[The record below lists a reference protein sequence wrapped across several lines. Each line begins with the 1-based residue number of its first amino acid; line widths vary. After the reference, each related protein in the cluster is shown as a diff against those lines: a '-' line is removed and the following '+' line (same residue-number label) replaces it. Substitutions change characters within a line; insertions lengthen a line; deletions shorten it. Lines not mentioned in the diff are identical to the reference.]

1 MNLVDD
7 SHTSEGHYFIIEE
20 HDMEILEGLEGVEGV
35 EGLDEL
41 DNIVLVDMVDMVDTV
56 NTVDDTGV
64 TLLDSLDSLDELREV
79 EFCGAL
85 DLDLGGC
92 DTQETQQKREINRKS
107 VGEIINEKS
116 VKIREIT
123 IEMREVEM
131 SINTSTVEE
140 VIFKKHRVEII
151 DKRSRG
157 CIMQGVITGY
167 TLVGRVYDPDIVLEF
182 EDGRSFYN
190 ENFGYLMRFY
200 I

>member
-1 MNLVDD
+1 MNFIDD
-7 SHTSEGHYFIIEE
+7 SDSSNRNYYIIEE
-20 HDMEILEGLEGVEGV
+20 HDMEILEGLEGVD
-35 EGLDEL
+35 GLDEL
-41 DNIVLVDMVDMVDTV
+41 DNIVLVDMVD
-56 NTVDDTGV
+56 TVDDTGV

-92 DTQETQQKREINRKS
+92 DAQETQQKREINRKS

-151 DKRSRG
+151 DKCSRG

-167 TLVGRVYDPDIVLEF
+167 TLVGRVYDPDILMEF